1 MRLLLRSNDVEPRD
15 QRFPRPRRTYARLT
29 RDLGIDAN
37 ETATQKAVKIGALEI
52 DFTGRSNSEHQRR
65 DFVRAKHGNV
75 LRGRGGQR
83 F

>member
-1 MRLLLRSNDVEPRD
+1 
-15 QRFPRPRRTYARLT
+15 
-29 RDLGIDAN
+29 
-37 ETATQKAVKIGALEI
+37 VKIGALEI